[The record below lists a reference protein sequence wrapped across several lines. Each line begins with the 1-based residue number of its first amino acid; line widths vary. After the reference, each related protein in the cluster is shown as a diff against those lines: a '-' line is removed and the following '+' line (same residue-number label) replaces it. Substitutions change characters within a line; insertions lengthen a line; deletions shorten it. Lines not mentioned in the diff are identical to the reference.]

1 MGSVNKV
8 ILVGNLGAD
17 PELKYTPTSRPLCNL
32 RIATTEV
39 YKDKSGQRQEK
50 TEWHRVTVW
59 GDQAENCNK
68 YLAKGRSVYI
78 EGRLQTRS
86 YDKDG
91 QKHYATDVVAD
102 RVVFLGSGGGGGGEG
117 GRGGGRRWRWRWRG
131 WRTPRRRIFEGF
143 RSSRRCGHRRA
154 ARVRRRY
161 PVLSRPPG
169 KPRSSPVPQGILGG
183 SGRAMALLQPAYRS
197 AEIDDRIHAGGSS
210 ARCGIGPPGA
220 DPCSGLGREPE

>member
-17 PELKYTPTSRPLCNL
+17 PELKYTPSSRPLCNL

-68 YLAKGRSVYI
+68 YLSKGRSVYI

-86 YDKDG
+86 YDKEG

-102 RVVFLGSGGGGGGEG
+102 RVVFLGGGGGGAGGGEG
-117 GRGGGRRWRWRWRG
+117 RRGG
-131 WRTPRRRIFEGF
+131 
-143 RSSRRCGHRRA
+143 
-154 ARVRRRY
+154 
-161 PVLSRPPG
+161 
-169 KPRSSPVPQGILGG
+169 QGGQGG
-183 SGRAMALLQPAYRS
+183 SGGQ
-197 AEIDDRIHAGGSS
+197 GGMTPRDS
-210 ARCGIGPPGA
+210 GPPDDA
-220 DPCSGLGREPE
+220 DGGGPPPDDDIPF

>member
-8 ILVGNLGAD
+8 ILIGNLGAD
-17 PELKYTPTSRPLCNL
+17 PELKYTPSQRPLCNL

-68 YLAKGRSVYI
+68 YLSKGRSVYI

-102 RVVFLGSGGGGGGEG
+102 RVVFLGSGGGGGAGGGGGEG
-117 GRGGGRRWRWRWRG
+117 GGRAGGGGGGGGGRQG
-131 WRTPRRRIFEGF
+131 GGF
-143 RSSRRCGHRRA
+143 SRD
-154 ARVRRRY
+154 
-161 PVLSRPPG
+161 
-169 KPRSSPVPQGILGG
+169 
-183 SGRAMALLQPAYRS
+183 SGPS
-197 AEIDDRIHAGGSS
+197 DDADQ
-210 ARCGIGPPGA
+210 GPPPS
-220 DPCSGLGREPE
+220 DDDIPF

>member
-1 MGSVNKV
+1 MTWYKEDAMGSVNKV
-8 ILVGNLGAD
+8 ILIGNLGAD
-17 PELKYTPTSRPLCNL
+17 PELKYTPSQRPLCNL

-68 YLAKGRSVYI
+68 YLSKGRSVYV

-102 RVVFLGSGGGGGGEG
+102 RVVFLGGGGGEG
-117 GRGGGRRWRWRWRG
+117 RGGEGRGKPGGFGGRSDSG
-131 WRTPRRRIFEGF
+131 PADEPGEG
-143 RSSRRCGHRRA
+143 A
-154 ARVRRRY
+154 
-161 PVLSRPPG
+161 PPA
-169 KPRSSPVPQGILGG
+169 S
-183 SGRAMALLQPAYRS
+183 
-197 AEIDDRIHAGGSS
+197 DDDI
-210 ARCGIGPPGA
+210 PF
-220 DPCSGLGREPE
+220 